1 MEQQTILLVED
12 NPHIMT
18 INAAALE
25 MRGYRT
31 LQADCARR
39 CRELLCFHD
48 VDLIVLDILLP
59 DGNGVELCQE
69 IKEKYDTP
77 ILMLSALSENMDIV
91 KGLIAGG
98 DDYLTKPYDLSVFLA
113 RVEARLRAARHTER
127 QVRFGPLRMERLSG
141 RAYIGECDL
150 GLTPKEFS
158 VVLYLTRSAGRSVS
172 AQELYEAAW
181 QQPMGDN
188 PHALRMTISRLNKK
202 LGGDEAPVTITS
214 SRGSGYRLEE
224 R

>member
-12 NPHIMT
+12 NPHIMA

-77 ILMLSALSENMDIV
+77 ILMLSALGENMDIV
-91 KGLIAGG
+91 KGLTAGG

-113 RVEARLRAARHTER
+113 RVEARLRAARHIER
-127 QVRFGPLRMERLSG
+127 QARFGPLRLDLMAG
-141 RAYIGECDL
+141 RAYIEEQDL
-150 GLTPKEFS
+150 GLTLKEFS
-158 VVLYLTRSAGRSVS
+158 ILLYLVRNPGRSAT
-172 AQELYEAAW
+172 AQELYETAW

-202 LGGDEAPVTITS
+202 LGGDEAPVTVAS
-214 SRGSGYRLEE
+214 YRSSGYRLEE